1 MNLKLVPVERDFY
14 RFLSTRL
21 PRVEERV
28 VERSSRWMRWQESHF
43 FLQGQELHSGLIVYE
58 QAGRYTEPLLYV
70 EDEARLASLREE
82 FEAKRRAEEEEGKAR
97 EAELRAKHEA
107 RLRELVG
114 LFKSYCKENES
125 YFPFDLS
132 SQIDYI
138 IAYLLV
144 EERKVNKRLD
154 DILFEIEDK
163 LFAIPYPQRAQVIQE
178 LKRNAV
184 YVPTPEQFK
193 IRYVFPTIEV
203 IYSNNSNNVIGKERG
218 LGKALSGANK
228 FHYGGKIALFKCPP
242 PKEFTPYVLAVRY
255 VEKPRVLLIYEY
267 VKFDL
272 QELLAKREYL
282 KALEKKILERA

>member
-1 MNLKLVPVERDFY
+1 MTNLKLVPVERDFY

-28 VERSSRWMRWQESHF
+28 VERSSRWERWTESHF
-43 FLQGQELHSGLIVYE
+43 YLQGQELTSGLIIYE
-58 QAGRYTEPLLYV
+58 STGRYLEPLLYV

-82 FEAKRRAEEEEGKAR
+82 FEAKRRAEEEEKARR

-107 RLRELVG
+107 RLRELVE

-163 LFAIPYPQRAQVIQE
+163 LFAIPPQVRQEIINE
-178 LKRNAV
+178 LKRCAV
-184 YVPTPEQFK
+184 YLPNPKDFK
-193 IRYVFPTIEV
+193 VRYVFPTIEV
-203 IYSNNSNNVIGKERG
+203 LYKSNEVIGKERG
-218 LGKALSGANK
+218 LGKALTGANK

-242 PKEFTPYVLAVRY
+242 PPKFTPYVLAVRY

>member
-1 MNLKLVPVERDFY
+1 
-14 RFLSTRL
+14 
-21 PRVEERV
+21 
-28 VERSSRWMRWQESHF
+28 MRWQESHYYLHGREIVQG
-43 FLQGQELHSGLIVYE
+43 FLVYDKDSPLGPHDE
-58 QAGRYTEPLLYV
+58 LLYV
-70 EDEARLASLREE
+70 ENETQLNALRQEYARRT
-82 FEAKRRAEEEEGKAR
+82 EEEAEKRAKR
-97 EAELRAKHEA
+97 EAELFAKHEA
-107 RLRELVG
+107 RLRELVE

-163 LFAIPYPQRAQVIQE
+163 LFTIPPQVRQEIINE
-178 LKRNAV
+178 LKRCAV
-184 YVPTPEQFK
+184 YLPNPKDFK
-193 IRYVFPTIEV
+193 VRYVFPTIKV
-203 IYSNNSNNVIGKERG
+203 IYKSNEVIGKERG
-218 LGKALSGANK
+218 LGKALTGANK

-242 PKEFTPYVLAVRY
+242 PPEFTPYVLAVRY

-282 KALEKKILERA
+282 KALEKKILEKRT